1 MTERISADVA
11 IIGGGIMGA
20 SAALFLRR
28 MGLSVVLL
36 GRVVVLRLSSVVV
49 LLLDVLL
56 LLVLLVLL
64 PLSVVLLRLSG
75 VVVLRVSSSLL
86 LRRAVVR
93 LRLHRHLLA
102 GDQVAVHRA
111 ARGNGGTNLVKAER
125 GSQGEMKK
133 KQ

>member
-1 MTERISADVA
+1 M
-11 IIGGGIMGA
+11 
-20 SAALFLRR
+20 
-28 MGLSVVLL
+28 VLL
-36 GRVVVLRLSSVVV
+36 CRVVVLRLSCVVV
-49 LLLDVLL
+49 LLLGVLL

-64 PLSVVLLRLSG
+64 PLSVVLLRLTG

-125 GSQGEMKK
+125 DEYEKK
-133 KQ
+133 KKTSKQ